1 MGGGEVHVKELT
13 GALRDRGHDV
23 SVAGRG
29 EGPLEPD
36 YRLPFLNS
44 ADVYSALRLRRI
56 IRRETFD
63 IVHAHVAR
71 DYPIVACALWGMD
84 NPKLVLTRQL
94 IFPVRGNP
102 IYRRVDGWIVTTD
115 QILRSIDHLRP
126 GATKIVPNWV
136 DTRRFEYQEQP
147 FRKPVVLGLL
157 GQVSPHK
164 GHDDALE
171 ALRRLGSGY
180 RLLVAGSGEVAYV
193 DSLRAAAGDLRV
205 EFAGFVR
212 PEEFL
217 PRIDILLVPSW
228 EEPFGIVVVEAMAAG
243 VNVIATDAGGPPE
256 ILDWGKAG
264 VLVPPRD
271 PEALARAVE
280 RLAADEG
287 LYGELRRRAHE
298 RVTGRYD
305 ISLAVP
311 RIEEFYQML

>member
-171 ALRRLGSGY
+171 ALRQLCNGAVSF
-180 RLLVAGSGEVAYV
+180 LS
-193 DSLRAAAGDLRV
+193 
-205 EFAGFVR
+205 GFV
-212 PEEFL
+212 
-217 PRIDILLVPSW
+217 
-228 EEPFGIVVVEAMAAG
+228 
-243 VNVIATDAGGPPE
+243 
-256 ILDWGKAG
+256 
-264 VLVPPRD
+264 
-271 PEALARAVE
+271 
-280 RLAADEG
+280 
-287 LYGELRRRAHE
+287 
-298 RVTGRYD
+298 
-305 ISLAVP
+305 
-311 RIEEFYQML
+311 